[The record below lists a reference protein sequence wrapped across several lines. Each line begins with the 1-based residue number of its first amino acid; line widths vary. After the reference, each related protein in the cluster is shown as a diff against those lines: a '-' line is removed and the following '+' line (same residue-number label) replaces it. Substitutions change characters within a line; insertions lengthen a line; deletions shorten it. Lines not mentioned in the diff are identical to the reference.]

1 MARKRIKSRIISKH
15 DTTANWNA
23 ATGFIPMAGEIII
36 YTDHKTK
43 VVNGETVYIPGV
55 KVGSGNAYVQDLA
68 FLGESEAADLLTHT
82 GNADIH
88 VTAAD
93 KAAWNNKLNVN
104 DNVETINEVLI
115 FNRN

>member
-1 MARKRIKSRIISKH
+1 MAKRIKSRIISKH

-23 ATGFIPMAGEIII
+23 ATGFIPLAGEIII

-55 KVGSGNAYVQDLA
+55 KIGSGNAYVQDLA
-68 FLGESEAADLLTHT
+68 FLGESEASSLLSHT
-82 GNADIH
+82 GNSDIH
-88 VTAAD
+88 VTAAQ
-93 KAAWNNKLNVN
+93 KQAWSNKLNVS
-104 DNVETINEVLI
+104 DNAEADDEVLI